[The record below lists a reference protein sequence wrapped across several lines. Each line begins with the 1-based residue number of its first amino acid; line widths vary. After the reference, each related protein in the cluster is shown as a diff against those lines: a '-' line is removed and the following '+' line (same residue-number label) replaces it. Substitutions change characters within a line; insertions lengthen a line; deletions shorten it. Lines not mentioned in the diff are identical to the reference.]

1 MSPKVL
7 WKMGQTTRVGAV
19 WGGDNDDEGGVKG
32 EGWADEARVLRPQWP
47 SARRLMI
54 CLPLL
59 TRFVDAFCT

>member
-32 EGWADEARVLRPQWP
+32 EGWQMKRAFSGLSGRAP
-47 SARRLMI
+47 
-54 CLPLL
+54 
-59 TRFVDAFCT
+59 DA